1 MGSVLAAMLMA
12 GTALMSCLI
21 IGADGF
27 IGAALGRLAEE
38 RGHIVVRTTRSREK
52 AAQCGYKTLSP
63 CGTVYC
69 NLLHPPNDLPNADVA
84 FLCAAVSD
92 YRKCEGSAEAWRA
105 NVDGAIAVGK
115 LLMRKGVFVVYLSS
129 VAAEWAT
136 HTAYGR
142 GKAMVE
148 LALRCIGDPAIVRF
162 ERVTPEKLSM
172 VCSGLLA
179 IGLERN
185 AGVHHL

>member
-1 MGSVLAAMLMA
+1 MTSVMVV
-12 GTALMSCLI
+12 
-21 IGADGF
+21 GADGF
-27 IGAALGRLAEE
+27 IGKALADLAAE
-38 RGHIVVRTTRSREK
+38 RGHTVVRTTRRARDYMHGDETWPPK
-52 AAQCGYKTLSP
+52 AEVFCD
-63 CGTVYC
+63 
-69 NLLHPPNDLPNADVA
+69 LLHPPAELPYADVA
-84 FLCAAVSD
+84 FLCAAVAD
-92 YRKCEGSAEAWRA
+92 YRKCEGNAEAWRA

-115 LLMRKGVFVVYLSS
+115 MLMRKGTFLVYLSS
-129 VAAEWAT
+129 VAAEWAS

-148 LALRCIGDPAIVRF
+148 LALRCMGDPAIVRF
-162 ERVTPEKLSM
+162 ERVTPEKLPA

>member
-1 MGSVLAAMLMA
+1 MGGPPDCLGVVQAMTSVMVV
-12 GTALMSCLI
+12 
-21 IGADGF
+21 GADGF
-27 IGAALGRLAEE
+27 IGKALADLAEE
-38 RGHIVVRTTRSREK
+38 LGHTVIRTTRRG
-52 AAQCGYKTLSP
+52 AAMDFGDLTWPPRQP
-63 CGTVYC
+63 VYC
-69 NLLHPPNDLPNADVA
+69 DLARPPADLPPADVA
-84 FLCAAVSD
+84 FLCAAVAD
-92 YRKCEGSAEAWRA
+92 YRKCEGSAQAWRV
-105 NVDGAIAVGK
+105 NVDGAITVGK
-115 LLMRKGVFVVYLSS
+115 ILMRKGTFVVYLSS

-136 HTAYGR
+136 HTSYGR

-162 ERVTPEKLSM
+162 ERVTKETLPQ